1 MDFFGGYKSPFGY
14 ENGDNGVDSYG
25 VDHSGFSTQDE
36 LQYQTART
44 NREQQLADDLQQQG
58 VAEENYP
65 QYGLS
70 FWGNSANNYGF
81 GVRNIAQNAQNHPT
95 MNMTPMQNL
104 EPQEKN
110 EYNSQVSSSTNV
122 WSQQKNRNM
131 ENNLLMSGM
140 DTLYGMNRAING
152 MTFGGL
158 DYLGNK
164 LGFDSQMN
172 DYLNLKDEQSRNL
185 AQTVGKMVEFGGG
198 LLSGGAIGAATY
210 EPANMM
216 YQGYKIGKAYDR
228 LSQNPFAGNG
238 ADVIARMKNHS
249 GEPVLLQR
257 GEVIRGKNG
266 NVIVH
271 GKALGRETGTFQNYG
286 LNKGIYRH
294 GVNRY
299 DAQRIPRIIKNNPVE
314 TNDFG
319 QNVYMSHG
327 KNSDIKIVTSPTNN
341 GVTVSSMYYPRK

>member
-1 MDFFGGYKSPFGY
+1 MDFFGSYRSPFGY
-14 ENGDNGVDSYG
+14 ENGENGGVDSYG

-36 LQYQTART
+36 LQYQTLRT
-44 NREQQLADDLQQQG
+44 NRESELANDMARQG
-58 VAEENYP
+58 VEQSNYP
-65 QYGLS
+65 QYGTS
-70 FWGNSANNYGF
+70 FWQNVGASGGELDAASLSPTVQAALNLAKKYPVQNQQAQEQQNNMF
-81 GVRNIAQNAQNHPT
+81 T
-95 MNMTPMQNL
+95 
-104 EPQEKN
+104 
-110 EYNSQVSSSTNV
+110 
-122 WSQQKNRNM
+122 QQQNRNA
-131 ENNLLMSGM
+131 ENSLLMSGM
-140 DTLYGMNRAING
+140 DTLYGMNRAVNG

-158 DYLGNK
+158 DWLGNK

-185 AQTVGKMVEFGGG
+185 AQTVGKMVKFGGG

-257 GEVIRGKNG
+257 GEVIRGENG

-271 GKALGRETGTFQNYG
+271 GKALGRETGTVRNYG

-314 TNDFG
+314 TNELG

-327 KNSDIKIVTSPTNN
+327 TRGDFRVVTSPKDGNN
-341 GVTVSSMYYPRK
+341 IISTTYYPRK